1 MYLISRSKSPRSY
14 GSGGFLLDCTPC
26 PTPTRAGCKFF
37 GPYGT
42 ETFSVQVNLPWDQSD
57 EVHMQLPSVGDV
69 FLASAITGVA
79 LLTEIGVFVVLGL
92 I

>member
-1 MYLISRSKSPRSY
+1 
-14 GSGGFLLDCTPC
+14 
-26 PTPTRAGCKFF
+26 
-37 GPYGT
+37 
-42 ETFSVQVNLPWDQSD
+42 
-57 EVHMQLPSVGDV
+57 MQLPSVGDV